1 MIRPVPGLLFGGAL
15 ERARAPI
22 GCVRAC
28 ATDVGGLPLFE
39 EAFYAA
45 LEAADWALARV
56 GRA

>member
-1 MIRPVPGLLFGGAL
+1 LFGGAL